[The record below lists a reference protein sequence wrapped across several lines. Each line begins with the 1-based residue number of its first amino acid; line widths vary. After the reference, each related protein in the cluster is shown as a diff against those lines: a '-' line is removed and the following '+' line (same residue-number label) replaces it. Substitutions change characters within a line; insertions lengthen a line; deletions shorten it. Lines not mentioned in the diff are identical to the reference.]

1 MRSSML
7 RSDML
12 LSPGKV
18 NLSGSDVEVRQ
29 VVATQGED
37 LQQDGVGLDVGGDV
51 AQCACG
57 SVAEL
62 GHI

>member
-1 MRSSML
+1 ML